1 LADATKKFR
10 GCWID
15 LAVGVGLIW
24 RVSEP
29 LLCSTNMLLR
39 HSRRLVRYTG
49 DSSTV
54 AKFLSTK
61 GGRVSVAELSEM
73 SLEDQMSE
81 RKSSTQGQRSEGRIA
96 GIKVQVKPFN

>member
-1 LADATKKFR
+1 MPTKTVVLPARQGGGDYK
-10 GCWID
+10 
-15 LAVGVGLIW
+15 
-24 RVSEP
+24 SEP
-29 LLCSTNMLLR
+29 EPLFNMLLR